1 MPHRSAPGR
10 AVLAFGRFALL
21 SWGWRRLALAFGSG
35 ALSVL
40 ALAPLGWLP
49 VLWLTMPVL
58 VWLLDG
64 CIAAPGARLF
74 TRLAAPFLVGW
85 SFGFGYF
92 LGGLWWVGAAFFA
105 DSGALLWLMPVAVL
119 ILPAGL
125 ALFWGVAA
133 ALARSFWPEG
143 WPRLLVLA
151 IALSVAEWL
160 RGHVL
165 TGFPW
170 NALGYALMPTP
181 VLMQIAS
188 LIGLWGVTLLAI
200 LVFTAPAL
208 VLGPTARARRGDRIA
223 FVAILALFAADIGFG
238 AVRLAGAED
247 GIVDNVRLRLVQP
260 AIPQD
265 QKWSPDQG
273 DEVMARY
280 LSLSATGMS
289 DGGVPPFTVLIWPE
303 TAFPFYLT
311 ERPNALAAIGAL
323 LPPGTTLLTGAV
335 RAEPDP
341 GEPFGARVFNSLY
354 VIGDDGTI
362 RDAYDKVHLVP
373 FGEYLPFE
381 TWFRQIGLRQ
391 MVALPGGFDA
401 GRRARTLAVPGLPSF
416 GPLICYEIIFPG
428 AAVDRAERPRWL
440 VNVTNDGWFGDTPG
454 PRQHLQQAV
463 VRAVEEGLPLARA
476 ANSGVSAIVDPYG
489 RILAQQGVNAVGV
502 VDGPLPRATSA
513 TIYSR
518 FGDTIYFGLVLLSL
532 GGAATANFTRTKRR
546 N

>member
-10 AVLAFGRFALL
+10 AALAFGRFALL
-21 SWGWRRLALAFGSG
+21 SWGWRRLALAACAG
-35 ALSVL
+35 ALSAL

-64 CIAAPGARLF
+64 CIPAPGARLGA
-74 TRLAAPFLVGW
+74 RLAAPFLVGW

-92 LGGLWWVGAAFFA
+92 LGGLWWIGVAFFA
-105 DSGALLWLMPVAVL
+105 DAGALLWLMPVAVL
-119 ILPAGL
+119 VLPAGL
-125 ALFWGVAA
+125 ALFWGVATA
-133 ALARSFWPEG
+133 VARCFWPEG

-151 IALSVAEWL
+151 VVLSLAEWL

-170 NALGYALMPTP
+170 NALGYTLMPAP
-181 VLMQIAS
+181 FLMQIAS

-200 LVFTAPAL
+200 LIFAAPVLVF
-208 VLGPTARARRGDRIA
+208 GPTAEARRGDRVVFI
-223 FVAILALFAADIGFG
+223 AILALFAADAGFG
-238 AVRLAGAED
+238 ALRLARAEGGFVD
-247 GIVDNVRLRLVQP
+247 GVSLRLVQP
-260 AIPQD
+260 VIPQD
-265 QKWSPDQG
+265 EKWSPDHG

-280 LSLSATGMS
+280 LGLSATGMT
-289 DGGVPPFTVLIWPE
+289 DGGKPPFTVLIWPE

-323 LPPGTTLLTGAV
+323 LPSGTTLLTGAV

-341 GEPFGARVFNSLY
+341 GEPFGARVYNSLY

-362 RDAYDKVHLVP
+362 LDAYDKVHLVP

-381 TWFRQIGLRQ
+381 TWFRRIGLRQ

-401 GRRARTLAVPGLPSF
+401 GRRLRTVAMPNVPSF

-428 AAVDRAERPRWL
+428 AAIDRADRPAWL
-440 VNVTNDGWFGDTPG
+440 VNVTNDAWFGDTPG

-476 ANSGVSAIVDPYG
+476 ANSGISAIVDPYG
-489 RILAQQGVNAVGV
+489 RILAQKGVNAIGV
-502 VDGPLPRATSA
+502 VDGPLPRASGP

-518 FGDTIYFGLVLLSL
+518 FGDTIYFGLGLLFL
-532 GGAATANFTRTKRR
+532 GAAATGNFTRTKRR